1 MASFTREQFFKRI
14 KSLTHQLIWTVAQ
27 ELEYC
32 VLANYGFCASAYE
45 VDKKG
50 EKKDPFWNNGM
61 RNAALGMVSWREVT
75 FEIRVNYCAEA
86 AADGW
91 GMLASSEN
99 GVPAALGTH

>member
-1 MASFTREQFFKRI
+1 
-14 KSLTHQLIWTVAQ
+14 
-27 ELEYC
+27 
-32 VLANYGFCASAYE
+32 
-45 VDKKG
+45 
-50 EKKDPFWNNGM
+50 M

>member
-1 MASFTREQFFKRI
+1 MCVGKLRVLCQRI
-14 KSLTHQLIWTVAQ
+14 RSRQ
-27 ELEYC
+27 E
-32 VLANYGFCASAYE
+32 G
-45 VDKKG
+45 G
-50 EKKDPFWNNGM
+50 KKDPFWNNGM